1 MPETD
6 ARIEAGDTTVGVEW
20 TEGNED
26 VRYALLDAAPFE
38 AIVSVWGD
46 ELYFDAPIDVTP
58 EETETVVE
66 VGTVAYWHEGNALCV
81 FWGPTPASV
90 GEEPRAAGPVAP
102 VGQVEDAGRLSSVKP
117 GEAARFVTEDQD

>member
-1 MPETD
+1 MPETE
-6 ARIEAGDTTVGVEW
+6 ARIEAGDVTVNVEW
-20 TEGNED
+20 TEDNED

-38 AIVSVWGD
+38 ATVSVWGD
-46 ELYFDAPIDVTP
+46 ELYFDTPVDVTP

-66 VGTVAYWHEGNALCV
+66 IGTVAYWHEGNALCV

-90 GEEPRAAGPVAP
+90 DEEARAAGPVAP

-117 GEAARFVTEDQD
+117 GEVARFVADD